1 MSRPDEPVAGERS
14 RPDVRF
20 GYSRRTFWRALFQEA
35 QVVSG
40 VLKGGQ
46 QCRLQDLDKLP
57 DEVLAA
63 IRPMVHPA
71 YEVFVDGDC
80 VYGRHRVEG
89 ITLKL
94 FATDETWKWVAL
106 GMFNGR
112 QTLEEIGARLAQAM
126 AWERARGFSQAL
138 ALFLTLANH
147 LICIPRDPLEPLS

>member
-1 MSRPDEPVAGERS
+1 MSQPDEQP
-14 RPDVRF
+14 RPGVHF

-46 QCRLQDLDKLP
+46 QCRLEDLDRLP

-71 YEVFVDGDC
+71 YEVFVADNV
-80 VYGRHRVEG
+80 VYGRHREEG
-89 ITLKL
+89 ITVQL
-94 FATDETWKWVAL
+94 FATDETWKWAAL

-112 QTLEEIGARLAQAM
+112 QTLAEIGVRLAQAM
-126 AWERARGFSQAL
+126 AWERDKGFSQAL
-138 ALFLTLANH
+138 ALFLTLANR
-147 LICIPRDPLEPLS
+147 LICIPRDPLEPLG

>member
-1 MSRPDEPVAGERS
+1 MSRPD
-14 RPDVRF
+14 RPSVHFD
-20 GYSRRTFWRALFQEA
+20 YSRRTFWRALFQEA

-46 QCRLQDLDKLP
+46 QCRLEDLDRLP

-71 YEVFVDGDC
+71 YEVFVEGEW
-80 VYGRHRVEG
+80 VYGRHTEEEILVR
-89 ITLKL
+89 L
-94 FATDETWKWVAL
+94 FATSETWKWVAL

-126 AWERARGFSQAL
+126 EWQRARGFSQAL
-138 ALFLTLANH
+138 ALFLALANH
-147 LICIPRDPLEPLS
+147 LICIPRDPLEPLG